1 MASSNG
7 VRGFAVCWLAIL
19 LIGGCG
25 KGDWGYLSGTVK
37 LNGQPVGPGTIT
49 FEPTDSERAGSFASF
64 GEDGQY
70 TVISAGRKEGARV
83 GEYRVLIQ
91 GGSTFGEETV
101 GPRPASK
108 IPARYAN
115 PTTSDLKVTI
125 ESGSKTV
132 DFDLQPRP

>member
-1 MASSNG
+1 MESFNRAQ
-7 VRGFAVCWLAIL
+7 RLTVCWLAVL
-19 LIGGCG
+19 LAGGCG
-25 KGDWGYLSGTVK
+25 KADWGYLSGTVK

-49 FEPTDSERAGSFASF
+49 FEPTDAERAGSIASF

-115 PTTSDLKVTI
+115 PQTSDLKVTI
-125 ESGSKTV
+125 ESGSKTH
-132 DFDLQPRP
+132 DFELKP